1 MNKKVKLFEAFAGI
15 GSQYHA
21 LNNISKKKH
30 WDIEV
35 VGMIEWFIPA
45 ISAYIEIHSDTN
57 VNKYVNSNKREE
69 IKNKLKNKNLSLDS
83 KKPISINNKNKV
95 IDQWFNYLAISMYK
109 YNNTFDITQTSY
121 LDIAKNID
129 IFTYSFPCQDLSNQG
144 KQKGM
149 NKNSGTRSGL
159 LWEVERIITEMHINW
174 KNNEKPKYLLLENV
188 AEIGNK
194 KNLPNLNKWI
204 NKLDELGYESKIYYL
219 NASDFGSSQ
228 NRKRAYGL
236 SVLKSWKKKVNFQFP
251 DLENIHLKNKKAIKN
266 ILIKNVKDQSLWMPE
281 LDKYQ
286 RLPFVKTKSNL
297 CKSKL
302 LDYSSF
308 SSESFIYDPNYTGPT
323 LTASGAHSRIK
334 ILDNNKIRRLSAEE
348 SLKYMGFKSS
358 DYQKI
363 KKINLSDQK
372 IIYLAGNSIV
382 INALEKIF
390 DSLIL

>member
-1 MNKKVKLFEAFAGI
+1 MNKKIKLFEAFAGI
-15 GSQYHA
+15 GSQYRA
-21 LNNISKKKH
+21 LNNISKKKQ

-45 ISAYIEIHSDTN
+45 ISAYIEIHDN
-57 VNKYVNSNKREE
+57 NDFKEWKKQNKATSIKEE
-69 IKNKLKNKNLSLDS
+69 LMKKNFSLDS
-83 KKPISINNKNKV
+83 KKPVSINSKKKV
-95 IDQWFNYLAISMYK
+95 IDQWLDYLSFSMCK
-109 YNNTFDITQTSY
+109 YNNAFDITQTSH
-121 LDIAKNID
+121 LVIKKNID

-159 LWEVERIITEMHINW
+159 LWEVERIITEMNMHW
-174 KNNEKPKYLLLENV
+174 KNSEKPKYLLLENV

-194 KNLPNLNKWI
+194 KNLSNLNKWI
-204 NKLDELGYESKIYYL
+204 NRLDELGYETKVYYL

-236 SVLKSWKKKVNFQFP
+236 SVLKSWKKKTKFEFP
-251 DLENIHLKNKKAIKN
+251 DLENIYLEKKQPIKN
-266 ILIKNVKDQSLWMPE
+266 ILMKNHINENLWMPE
-281 LDKYQ
+281 LDQFQ
-286 RLPFVKTKSNL
+286 RTDFVQTKSNL
-297 CKSKL
+297 CKSQL
-302 LDYSSF
+302 INYTSF
-308 SSESFIYDPNYTGPT
+308 SSESYIYDPNYTGPT

-358 DYQKI
+358 DYEKI
-363 KKINLSDQK
+363 KNINLSEQK

-382 INALEKIF
+382 VNVLEKIF
-390 DSLIL
+390 DSLIF

>member
-1 MNKKVKLFEAFAGI
+1 MNKKIKLFEAFAGI
-15 GSQYHA
+15 GSQHRA

-35 VGMIEWFIPA
+35 VGIIEWFIPA
-45 ISAYIEIHSDTN
+45 ISAYIEIHGNNNIDN
-57 VNKYVNSNKREE
+57 INLNQLKE
-69 IKNKLKNKNLSLDS
+69 IKTKLKETNLSLDS
-83 KKPISINNKNKV
+83 KRPISINNKNKI
-95 IDQWFNYLAISMYK
+95 IDKWFEYLAASMYK

-159 LWEVERIITEMHINW
+159 LWEVERIITEMHLNW

-188 AEIGNK
+188 SEIGNK
-194 KNLPNLNKWI
+194 KNLSNLNQWI
-204 NKLDELGYESKIYYL
+204 NKLEELGYETKIYYL
-219 NASDFGSSQ
+219 NASNFGSPQ

-236 SVLKSWKKKVNFQFP
+236 SVLKSWKKKTNFQFSN
-251 DLENIHLKNKKAIKN
+251 LENIDLKNKKTIKHILSKN
-266 ILIKNVKDQSLWMPE
+266 IKDESLWMPE
-281 LDKYQ
+281 LNKYQ
-286 RLPFVKTKSNL
+286 RSSFIKTKSNL

-302 LDYSSF
+302 VDYSSF
-308 SSESFIYDPNYTGPT
+308 SSESYIYDPNYTGPT

-358 DYQKI
+358 DYKKI
-363 KKINLSDQK
+363 KKINLSEQK

-382 INALEKIF
+382 INVLEKIF